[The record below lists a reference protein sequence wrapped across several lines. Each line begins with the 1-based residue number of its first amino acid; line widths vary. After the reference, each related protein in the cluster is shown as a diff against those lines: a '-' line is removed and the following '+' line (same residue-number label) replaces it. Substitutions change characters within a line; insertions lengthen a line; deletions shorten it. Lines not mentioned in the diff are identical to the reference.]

1 MKYYKLLD
9 GSIRAIGDSLDVEGD
24 QSFLVEPSWVLM
36 TQAEFQ
42 EYFNPGLTAEEI
54 DAQKKAELQAYW
66 DSLEITINGKTF
78 LGNQNNCTLMELKK
92 ATLMDA
98 EQTTFPAKYGFVD
111 TDKIELQQ
119 ILNQVSTLLDAKKL
133 EIWGA

>member
-1 MKYYKLLD
+1 MSYAVRKDALGWRAVGSSADVLD
-9 GSIRAIGDSLDVEGD
+9 TEIFSATVPILT
-24 QSFLVEPSWVLM
+24 P
-36 TQAEFQ
+36 
-42 EYFNPGLTAEEI
+42 TAEQI
-54 DAQKKAELQAYW
+54 DSEKKSQLQKYW
-66 DSLEITINGKTF
+66 DGLEITINDKTF

-119 ILNQVSTLLDAKKL
+119 VLNKISVLLDAKKI
-133 EIWGA
+133 EIWGAQ